1 MIFYFSGTGN
11 TRWAAIRL
19 ASATQERLI
28 DIAEEMRRIKTSG
41 VDKTEPFILKEG
53 ERLGFVFPVHG
64 WRVPRLVRDF
74 LSQLVVTQP
83 TEDLTS
89 ADSSARKN
97 PHQAPFTYAVCT
109 VDHCHVNRLE
119 AERRIRVAAVVLDLD
134 IVVEFKDDA
143 VCTAGDS
150 IGLTIENLNATLAAN
165 DSLNALGIHEVSSAY
180 SLIMP
185 ESYVGL
191 PFMDV
196 DPKEK
201 EIRKK
206 EKSAQELEV
215 ICEEVFNRKES
226 INRLVKGFWPW
237 GMTKIIGGFFEHV
250 LITDK
255 RFHITQEK
263 CVKCG
268 ICANVCPV
276 GDIKGGKGKTPE
288 WLHHKDCLT
297 CFCCYHH
304 CPHHAIEFGHQTQ
317 KKGQYYYK

>member
-11 TRWAAIRL
+11 TKWAASKL
-19 ASATQERLI
+19 ASVTHEDLI
-28 DIAEEMRRIKTSG
+28 SIAPYMRADDSSHTLA
-41 VDKTEPFILKEG
+41 EPFILKEN

-64 WRVPRLVRDF
+64 WRVPKLVREFIGKMKVQRAEPDAAGS
-74 LSQLVVTQP
+74 L
-83 TEDLTS
+83 
-89 ADSSARKN
+89 
-97 PHQAPFTYAVCT
+97 PFAYC
-109 VDHCHVNRLE
+109 
-119 AERRIRVAAVVLDLD
+119 
-134 IVVEFKDDA
+134 

-150 IGLTIENLNATLAAN
+150 IGLTIENLNQTISQN
-165 DSLNALGIHEVSSAY
+165 PSLQALGITEVSSSY

-201 EIRKK
+201 EIWKK
-206 EKSAQELEV
+206 SKSAQKLAV
-215 ICEEVFNRKES
+215 ICEEIFDWKEGV
-226 INRLVKGFWPW
+226 NRLVKGPIPW
-237 GMTKIIGGFFEHV
+237 FFTKVVGGFFENV

-255 RFHITQEK
+255 RFHVEKDK

-276 GDIKGGKGKTPE
+276 GDIKGGHGEYPE

-297 CFCCYHH
+297 CFTCYHH
-304 CPHHAIEFGHQTQ
+304 CPHHAIEFGKQTQ
-317 KKGQYYYK
+317 KKGQYYFK

>member
-11 TRWAAIRL
+11 TKWAASKL
-19 ASATQERLI
+19 ASATHEDLI
-28 DIAEEMRRIKTSG
+28 SIAPYMRADDSSHTLA
-41 VDKTEPFILKEG
+41 EPFILKEN

-64 WRVPRLVRDF
+64 WRVPKLVREFIGKMKVQREEPDA
-74 LSQLVVTQP
+74 
-83 TEDLTS
+83 ERNS
-89 ADSSARKN
+89 ASAESKASSDAERNSASARN
-97 PHQAPFTYAVCT
+97 QPFAYC
-109 VDHCHVNRLE
+109 
-119 AERRIRVAAVVLDLD
+119 
-134 IVVEFKDDA
+134 

-150 IGLTIENLNATLAAN
+150 IGLTIENLNEVISQN
-165 DSLNALGIHEVSSAY
+165 PSLQTLGITKVSSSY

-201 EIRKK
+201 EIWKK
-206 EKSAQELEV
+206 SKSAQELAV
-215 ICEEVFNRKES
+215 ICEEIFDRKEGV
-226 INRLVKGFWPW
+226 NRLVKGPIPW
-237 GMTKIIGGFFEHV
+237 FFTKVVGGFFENV

-255 RFHITQEK
+255 RFHVEKDK

-276 GDIKGGKGKTPE
+276 GDIKGGHGEYPE

-297 CFCCYHH
+297 CFTCYHH
-304 CPHHAIEFGHQTQ
+304 CPHHAIEFGNQTQ
-317 KKGQYYYK
+317 KKGQYYFK

>member
-11 TRWAAIRL
+11 TKWAASKL
-19 ASATQERLI
+19 ASATHEDLI
-28 DIAEEMRRIKTSG
+28 SIAPYMRADDSSHTLA
-41 VDKTEPFILKEG
+41 EPFILKEN

-64 WRVPRLVRDF
+64 WRVPKLVREFIGRMKVQRAEPDATRSQT
-74 LSQLVVTQP
+74 LS
-83 TEDLTS
+83 DISGNS
-89 ADSSARKN
+89 ASAGSL
-97 PHQAPFTYAVCT
+97 PFTYC
-109 VDHCHVNRLE
+109 
-119 AERRIRVAAVVLDLD
+119 
-134 IVVEFKDDA
+134 

-150 IGLTIENLNATLAAN
+150 IGLTIENLNQTISQN
-165 DSLNALGIHEVSSAY
+165 PSLQALGITEVSSSY

-201 EIRKK
+201 EIWKK
-206 EKSAQELEV
+206 SKSAQELAV
-215 ICEEVFNRKES
+215 ICEEIFDRKEGVS
-226 INRLVKGFWPW
+226 RLVKGPIPW
-237 GMTKIIGGFFEHV
+237 FFTKVVGGFFENV

-255 RFHITQEK
+255 RFHVEKDK

-276 GDIKGGKGKTPE
+276 GDIKGGHGEYPE

-297 CFCCYHH
+297 CFTCYHH
-304 CPHHAIEFGHQTQ
+304 CPHHAIEFGNQTQ
-317 KKGQYYYK
+317 KKGQYYFK

>member
-11 TRWAAIRL
+11 TKWAASKL
-19 ASATQERLI
+19 ASATHEDLI
-28 DIAEEMRRIKTSG
+28 SIAPYMRTDDSSH
-41 VDKTEPFILKEG
+41 TLAEPFILKEN

-64 WRVPRLVRDF
+64 WRVPKLVREF
-74 LSQLVVTQP
+74 IGRMKVQRAEP
-83 TEDLTS
+83 TS
-89 ADSSARKN
+89 AGSQTLSDISGNSASADASGISASAEN
-97 PHQAPFTYAVCT
+97 SAGSLPFTYC
-109 VDHCHVNRLE
+109 
-119 AERRIRVAAVVLDLD
+119 
-134 IVVEFKDDA
+134 

-150 IGLTIENLNATLAAN
+150 IGLTIENLNQTISQN
-165 DSLNALGIHEVSSAY
+165 PSLQALGITKVSSSY

-201 EIRKK
+201 EIWKK
-206 EKSAQELEV
+206 SKSAQKLAV
-215 ICEEVFNRKES
+215 ICEEIFDRKEGVS
-226 INRLVKGFWPW
+226 RLVKGPIPW
-237 GMTKIIGGFFEHV
+237 FFTKVVGSFFENV

-255 RFHITQEK
+255 RFHVEKDK

-276 GDIKGGKGKTPE
+276 GDIKGGHGEYPE

-297 CFCCYHH
+297 CFTCYHH
-304 CPHHAIEFGHQTQ
+304 CPHHAIEFGKQTQ
-317 KKGQYYYK
+317 KKGQYYFK

>member
-11 TRWAAIRL
+11 TRWAAIKL
-19 ASATQERLI
+19 ATATHERLI
-28 DIAEEMRRIKTSG
+28 DIAEEMRLIKKSG
-41 VDKTEPFILKEG
+41 AQYTEPFILEKG

-64 WRVPRLVRDF
+64 WRVPRLVREF
-74 LSQLVVTQP
+74 IAKLQVNLP
-83 TEDLTS
+83 TEEVHPNHES
-89 ADSSARKN
+89 PVPS
-97 PHQAPFTYAVCT
+97 PVYAY
-109 VDHCHVNRLE
+109 
-119 AERRIRVAAVVLDLD
+119 
-134 IVVEFKDDA
+134 A

-150 IGLTIENLNATLAAN
+150 IGLTIENLNETIASN
-165 DSLNALGIHEVSSAY
+165 SSLSNIGVHEVVSSF

-206 EKSAQELEV
+206 EKSALELEE
-215 ICEEVFNRKES
+215 ISEEIFNRKEG
-226 INRLVKGFWPW
+226 IYRLVKGPIPW
-237 GMTKIIGGFFEHV
+237 FFTKVVGGFFEKV

-255 RFHITQEK
+255 RFHVTADK

-268 ICANVCPV
+268 ICAHVCTV
-276 GDIKGGKGKTPE
+276 GDIDGGKGKMPV
-288 WLHHKDCLT
+288 WLHHDDCLT
-297 CFCCYHH
+297 CFNCYHH

-317 KKGQYYYK
+317 KKGQYYFK

>member
-11 TRWAAIRL
+11 TKWAASKL
-19 ASATQERLI
+19 ASATHEDLI
-28 DIAEEMRRIKTSG
+28 SIAPYMRADDSSHTLA
-41 VDKTEPFILKEG
+41 EPFILKEN

-64 WRVPRLVRDF
+64 WRVPKLVREFIGKMKVQRAESDAAGSQT
-74 LSQLVVTQP
+74 LS
-83 TEDLTS
+83 DISGNS
-89 ADSSARKN
+89 ASAGSR
-97 PHQAPFTYAVCT
+97 PFTYC
-109 VDHCHVNRLE
+109 
-119 AERRIRVAAVVLDLD
+119 
-134 IVVEFKDDA
+134 

-150 IGLTIENLNATLAAN
+150 IGLTIENLNEVISQN
-165 DSLNALGIHEVSSAY
+165 PSLQALGITKVSSSY

-206 EKSAQELEV
+206 SKAAQKLAV
-215 ICEEVFNRKES
+215 ICEEIFDRKEGV
-226 INRLVKGFWPW
+226 NRLVKGPIPW
-237 GMTKIIGGFFEHV
+237 FFTKVVGGFFENV

-255 RFHITQEK
+255 RFHVEKDK

-268 ICANVCPV
+268 ICATVCPV
-276 GDIKGGKGKTPE
+276 GDIKGGHGEYPE

-297 CFCCYHH
+297 CFTCYHH
-304 CPHHAIEFGHQTQ
+304 CPHHAIEFGNQTQ
-317 KKGQYYYK
+317 KKGQYYFK

>member
-11 TRWAAIRL
+11 TKWAASKL
-19 ASATQERLI
+19 ASATHEDLI
-28 DIAEEMRRIKTSG
+28 SIAPYMRADDSSHTLA
-41 VDKTEPFILKEG
+41 EPFILKEN

-64 WRVPRLVRDF
+64 WRVPKLVREFIGKMKVQRAEPD
-74 LSQLVVTQP
+74 
-83 TEDLTS
+83 
-89 ADSSARKN
+89 
-97 PHQAPFTYAVCT
+97 
-109 VDHCHVNRLE
+109 
-119 AERRIRVAAVVLDLD
+119 AERNSASAESKASSVSAGSRPFAYC
-134 IVVEFKDDA
+134 

-150 IGLTIENLNATLAAN
+150 IGLTIENLNQVISQN
-165 DSLNALGIHEVSSAY
+165 PSLQALGITEVSSSY

-206 EKSAQELEV
+206 SKSAQKLAV
-215 ICEEVFNRKES
+215 ICEEIFDRKEGVS
-226 INRLVKGFWPW
+226 QLVKGPIPW
-237 GMTKIIGGFFEHV
+237 FFTKVVGGFFENV

-255 RFHITQEK
+255 RFHVEKDK

-276 GDIKGGKGKTPE
+276 GDIKGGHGEYPE

-297 CFCCYHH
+297 CFTCYHH
-304 CPHHAIEFGHQTQ
+304 CPHHAIEFGKQTQ
-317 KKGQYYYK
+317 KKGQYYFK

>member
-11 TRWAAIRL
+11 TKWAASKL
-19 ASATQERLI
+19 ASATHEDLI
-28 DIAEEMRRIKTSG
+28 SIAPYMRADDSSHTLA
-41 VDKTEPFILKEG
+41 EPFILKEN

-64 WRVPRLVRDF
+64 WRVPKLVREFIGKMKVQREEPDA
-74 LSQLVVTQP
+74 
-83 TEDLTS
+83 ERNS
-89 ADSSARKN
+89 ASAESKASSASARN
-97 PHQAPFTYAVCT
+97 QPFAYC
-109 VDHCHVNRLE
+109 
-119 AERRIRVAAVVLDLD
+119 
-134 IVVEFKDDA
+134 

-150 IGLTIENLNATLAAN
+150 IGLTIENLNEVISQN
-165 DSLNALGIHEVSSAY
+165 PSLQALGITKVSSSY

-201 EIRKK
+201 EIWKK
-206 EKSAQELEV
+206 SKSAQELAV
-215 ICEEVFNRKES
+215 ICEEIFDRKEGV
-226 INRLVKGFWPW
+226 NRLVKGPIPW
-237 GMTKIIGGFFEHV
+237 FFTKVVGGFFEKV

-255 RFHITQEK
+255 RFHVEKDK

-276 GDIKGGKGKTPE
+276 GDIKGGHGEYPE

-297 CFCCYHH
+297 CFTCYHH
-304 CPHHAIEFGHQTQ
+304 CPHHAIKFGNQTQ
-317 KKGQYYYK
+317 KKGQYYFK

>member
-11 TRWAAIRL
+11 TKWAASKL
-19 ASATQERLI
+19 ASATHEDLI
-28 DIAEEMRRIKTSG
+28 SIAPYMRADDSSHTLA
-41 VDKTEPFILKEG
+41 EPFILKEN

-64 WRVPRLVRDF
+64 WRVPKLVREFIGKMKVQRAESDAAGSQT
-74 LSQLVVTQP
+74 LS
-83 TEDLTS
+83 DISGSSAS
-89 ADSSARKN
+89 ADASGISASAGISARSLSF
-97 PHQAPFTYAVCT
+97 AYC
-109 VDHCHVNRLE
+109 
-119 AERRIRVAAVVLDLD
+119 
-134 IVVEFKDDA
+134 

-150 IGLTIENLNATLAAN
+150 IGLTIENLNQTISQN
-165 DSLNALGIHEVSSAY
+165 PSLQALGITKVSSSY

-201 EIRKK
+201 EIWKK
-206 EKSAQELEV
+206 SKSAQKLAV
-215 ICEEVFNRKES
+215 ICEEIFDRKEGVS
-226 INRLVKGFWPW
+226 RLVKGPIPW
-237 GMTKIIGGFFEHV
+237 FFTKVVGGFFENV

-255 RFHITQEK
+255 RFHVEKDK

-276 GDIKGGKGKTPE
+276 GDIKGGHGEYPE

-297 CFCCYHH
+297 CFTCYHH
-304 CPHHAIEFGHQTQ
+304 CPHHAIEFGKQTQ
-317 KKGQYYYK
+317 KKGQYYFK

>member
-11 TRWAAIRL
+11 TKWAASKL
-19 ASATQERLI
+19 ASATHEDLI
-28 DIAEEMRRIKTSG
+28 SIAPYMRADDSSHTLA
-41 VDKTEPFILKEG
+41 EPFILKEN

-64 WRVPRLVRDF
+64 WRVPKLVREFIGKMKVQRAESDAAGSQT
-74 LSQLVVTQP
+74 LS
-83 TEDLTS
+83 DISGNS
-89 ADSSARKN
+89 ASAGSL
-97 PHQAPFTYAVCT
+97 PFTYC
-109 VDHCHVNRLE
+109 
-119 AERRIRVAAVVLDLD
+119 
-134 IVVEFKDDA
+134 

-150 IGLTIENLNATLAAN
+150 IGLTIENLNQTISQN
-165 DSLNALGIHEVSSAY
+165 PSLQALGITEVKSSY

-206 EKSAQELEV
+206 SKSAQKLAV
-215 ICEEVFNRKES
+215 ICEEIFDRKEGVS
-226 INRLVKGFWPW
+226 RLVKGPIPW
-237 GMTKIIGGFFEHV
+237 FFTKVVGGFFENV

-255 RFHITQEK
+255 RFHVEKDK

-276 GDIKGGKGKTPE
+276 GDIKGGHGEYPE

-297 CFCCYHH
+297 CFTCYHH
-304 CPHHAIEFGHQTQ
+304 CPHHAIEFGNQTQ
-317 KKGQYYYK
+317 KKGQYYFK

>member
-11 TRWAAIRL
+11 TKWAASKL
-19 ASATQERLI
+19 ASATHEDLI
-28 DIAEEMRRIKTSG
+28 SIAPYMRADDSSHTLA
-41 VDKTEPFILKEG
+41 EPFILKEN

-64 WRVPRLVRDF
+64 WRVPKLVREFIGKMKVQRAESDAAG
-74 LSQLVVTQP
+74 SQTF
-83 TEDLTS
+83 
-89 ADSSARKN
+89 A
-97 PHQAPFTYAVCT
+97 YC
-109 VDHCHVNRLE
+109 
-119 AERRIRVAAVVLDLD
+119 
-134 IVVEFKDDA
+134 

-150 IGLTIENLNATLAAN
+150 IGLTIENLNEVISQN
-165 DSLNALGIHEVSSAY
+165 PSLQALGITKVSSSY

-206 EKSAQELEV
+206 SKSTQELAV
-215 ICEEVFNRKES
+215 ICEEIFDRKEGV
-226 INRLVKGFWPW
+226 NQLVKGPIPW
-237 GMTKIIGGFFEHV
+237 FFTKVVGGFFENV

-255 RFHITQEK
+255 RFHVEKDK

-276 GDIKGGKGKTPE
+276 GDIKGGHGEYPE

-297 CFCCYHH
+297 CFTCYHH
-304 CPHHAIEFGHQTQ
+304 CPHHAIEFGNQTQ
-317 KKGQYYYK
+317 KKGQYYFK